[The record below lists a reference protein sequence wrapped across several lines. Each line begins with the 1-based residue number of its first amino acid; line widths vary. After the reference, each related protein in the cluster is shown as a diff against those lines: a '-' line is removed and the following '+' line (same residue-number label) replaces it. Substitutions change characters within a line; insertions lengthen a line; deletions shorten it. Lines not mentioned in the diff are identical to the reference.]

1 MMTSAD
7 KTQAYALVATLV
19 GTVVGFVC
27 LQIPDRGEGAD
38 AFVGFLMAL
47 SGVVPLAVGLYESRK
62 EKPSDAAGDEP
73 ASEKGPETVNYTNP
87 MVDVD
92 EDSSGSDDGSGD
104 DDAT

>member
-47 SGVVPLAVGLYESRK
+47 RAARRSRVTRQAMSRQVK
-62 EKPSDAAGDEP
+62 KDLRQ
-73 ASEKGPETVNYTNP
+73 
-87 MVDVD
+87 
-92 EDSSGSDDGSGD
+92 
-104 DDAT
+104 

>member
-1 MMTSAD
+1 MPTD
-7 KTQAYALVATLV
+7 PRP
-19 GTVVGFVC
+19 GRR
-27 LQIPDRGEGAD
+27 RGR
-38 AFVGFLMAL
+38 FRRL
-47 SGVVPLAVGLYESRK
+47 SDGVESRK